1 MTTPDIQVDF
11 ARMEAAAQV
20 LSSQASTLQGY
31 VYDLGQSLQPL
42 YQTWGTSGSAAAEA
56 MQQEESKLTAATDDI
71 ITTIMQFSAAITS
84 AQLLQVALE
93 NQNINLF
100 Q

>member
-11 ARMEAAAQV
+11 GRMEAAAQV
-20 LSSQASTLQGY
+20 LYSQAQTLQSY
-31 VYDLGQSLQPL
+31 VYELGQSLQPL

-56 MQQEESKLTAATDDI
+56 MQVEESKLTTATDDI
-71 ITTIMQFSAAITS
+71 ITTIISFSVAITS
-84 AQLLQVALE
+84 AQQLQIQLE